1 MDHEQLLGHIKAEVQ
16 QAKAEI
22 LMHLDGYQQR
32 VSSLEADHSWTKKIL
47 IALIV
52 VATGLGVG
60 YIEHSYENNQKQ
72 EASK

>member
-16 QAKAEI
+16 QAKNEI
-22 LMHLDGYQQR
+22 LLHLDGYQKR
-32 VSSLEADHSWTKKIL
+32 VSSLEADHGWTKRIL

-52 VATGLGVG
+52 VVTGLGVR
-60 YIEHSYENNQKQ
+60 YIEHSYKTNQNQ